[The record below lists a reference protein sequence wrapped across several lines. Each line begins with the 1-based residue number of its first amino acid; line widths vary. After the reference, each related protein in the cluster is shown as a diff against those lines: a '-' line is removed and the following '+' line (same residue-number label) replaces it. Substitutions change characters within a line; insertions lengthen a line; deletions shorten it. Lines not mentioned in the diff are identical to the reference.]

1 MGKKG
6 QNKNPHFWDINRI
19 PIAANIQNIPRKR
32 PSLFYEKDVR
42 QVSPHLLR
50 KVCELLSLP

>member
-1 MGKKG
+1 
-6 QNKNPHFWDINRI
+6 
-19 PIAANIQNIPRKR
+19 
-32 PSLFYEKDVR
+32 LFYEKDVR